1 MDNWTNKVGW
11 HGVGLLCFK
20 CLDRELVFGNPTCDP
35 EVLLLA
41 RRQARVQVD
50 QSRRGSRR
58 AAAMLWVGGRVC
70 CNARLASA
78 LRYLPALDSVARPT
92 MGSGQLTRAESPRAK
107 VGAGCAES
115 GVRRMGR

>member
-50 QSRRGSRR
+50 QRSSRF
-58 AAAMLWVGGRVC
+58 
-70 CNARLASA
+70 
-78 LRYLPALDSVARPT
+78 
-92 MGSGQLTRAESPRAK
+92 
-107 VGAGCAES
+107 
-115 GVRRMGR
+115 